1 MYIDIEAIC
10 LLLTLLERKMK
21 RITKLLFTNYH
32 FILKFKV
39 NIKLWVVEFVF
50 FDGYNG
56 IS

>member
-50 FDGYNG
+50 FDGYNR